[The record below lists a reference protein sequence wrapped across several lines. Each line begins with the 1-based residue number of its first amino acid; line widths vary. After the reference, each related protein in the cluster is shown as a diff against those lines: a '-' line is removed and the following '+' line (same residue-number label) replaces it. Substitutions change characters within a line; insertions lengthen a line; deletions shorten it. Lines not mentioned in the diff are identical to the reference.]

1 MQSLRRCGIL
11 AGALMVAVVGCSSTS
26 TTAPT
31 TTTGPRSIPAGPT
44 TAAAPPSTATSD
56 VRVYFLQGTKLAV
69 AHRTVAATPAVATA
83 TVHELLDG
91 PTPAD
96 AGAGLVSAIPE
107 KTELHGITINGGTAT
122 VDLSTAFAGGGSP
135 LNAKLAQLTY
145 TLTQFPTV
153 GQVAFRVDGAP
164 LAAAQS
170 ATRSSFE
177 DLAPAILVEYPG
189 RGWSVRSPIAVSGTA
204 DVFEAQFR
212 VELTD
217 AAGRVLADQPVH
229 ASSGTGTRGTFHTSV
244 AFPTGTSGPAT
255 FTVFD
260 LSPKDGSRV
269 DVVQIPLEL
278 VAS

>member
-1 MQSLRRCGIL
+1 MQSLRRYGIL
-11 AGALMVAVVGCSSTS
+11 AGALVVAVVGCSSTS
-26 TTAPT
+26 TTAPRT
-31 TTTGPRSIPAGPT
+31 TPAPTAPGP
-44 TAAAPPSTATSD
+44 TAAATPPTTATSD

-91 PTPAD
+91 LTAAD
-96 AGAGLVSAIPE
+96 AGAGLVSAIPG

-122 VDLSTAFAGGGSP
+122 VDLSAAFAGGGSP
-135 LNAKLAQLTY
+135 LSARLAQVTY

-164 LAAAQS
+164 LATAPT
-170 ATRSSFE
+170 ATRASFE
-177 DLAPAILVEYPG
+177 DLAPAILVESPG

-217 AAGRVLADQPVH
+217 AAGVVLTDQPVH
-229 ASSGTGTRGTFHTSV
+229 ASSGTGTRGTFHTTV
-244 AFPTGTSGPAT
+244 AFTTRTGGPAT
-255 FTVFD
+255 LTVFD

-269 DVVQIPLEL
+269 NVGQIPLEL